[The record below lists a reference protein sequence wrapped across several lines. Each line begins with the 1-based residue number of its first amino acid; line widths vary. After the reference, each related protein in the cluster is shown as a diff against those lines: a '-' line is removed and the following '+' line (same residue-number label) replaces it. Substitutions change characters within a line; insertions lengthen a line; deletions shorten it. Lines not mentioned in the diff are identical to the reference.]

1 MSRLASPLTFF
12 FLLLPVASP
21 AINKQEPEAPVIG
34 KIEIVVNNV
43 FEEEGPGGLT
53 WAYRLGNK
61 IHIRTREEVIRRELL
76 FASGEPLN
84 PEALAQ
90 TERNLRSLAFLRD
103 AKVETEEGEN
113 GTVDV
118 RVETFDSWS
127 TIAQIRFA
135 KVGNELVWTL
145 GAAERNFLGR
155 GKWIELTRRS
165 DIDRDRTEL
174 LYHDPRLFGSRL
186 QTLASYAD
194 QSDGSSG
201 QFVLS
206 RPFFALSTGWAFS
219 GGLQAFDQLDPLF
232 AFGERVDSLRH
243 VRRWGDIEFARAFFR
258 SDARAGRLH
267 VAYRAHEDEVEGDL
281 RDFGTLEV
289 GVSTVEHRFLKLTHV
304 NRFEIAEDFN
314 LGNEASAFA
323 GVSTPALGGEDGTVW
338 FWRLQARR
346 GFQFGAGHF
355 TTGGAAWTARHRH
368 GEVQNSLT
376 SIRLDY
382 VNKFL
387 PRWPLVATAQFRSGG
402 NLDPEVQIT
411 LGADNGLRGYPVRQ
425 FVGTRAVLLSAEQR
439 VFIAD
444 EVLQLVSF
452 AAAVF
457 VDSGFAW
464 PEGRSI
470 RLGDLKSDVGLSLL
484 LGRARLS
491 STTPGV
497 RLDLAYALDPIV
509 GRSRWLFSVG
519 SKIEL

>member
-1 MSRLASPLTFF
+1 MSRLVSPLTI
-12 FLLLPVASP
+12 FLLLLPAASP
-21 AINKQEPEAPVIG
+21 AFRQQEPETPVIG
-34 KIEIVVNNV
+34 KIEIVINNV

-61 IHIRTREEVIRRELL
+61 LHIRTRVEVIRRELL

-103 AKVETEEGEN
+103 AKVETRKGED
-113 GTVDV
+113 GKIDV
-118 RVETFDSWS
+118 RVVTFDSWS
-127 TIAQIRFA
+127 TLARIQFA

-155 GKWIELTRRS
+155 GKWIEVTRRS
-165 DIDRDRTEL
+165 DIDRDSTQL
-174 LYHDPRLFGSRL
+174 FYHDPRLFGSRL
-186 QTLASYAD
+186 QTLASYAA

-219 GGLQAFDQLDPLF
+219 GGLQAFDQLDPLY

-258 SDARAGRLH
+258 AGTRAGRLH
-267 VAYRAHEDEVEGDL
+267 VAYRTHEDEVEADL
-281 RDFGTLEV
+281 RDFGILEL
-289 GVSTVEHRFLKLTHV
+289 GISTVEHRFLKVTHV
-304 NRFEIAEDFN
+304 NRFETVEDFN

-323 GVSTPALGGEDGTVW
+323 GVSTPALGGENGTVW

-355 TTGGAAWTARHRH
+355 MTGGAAWAARHRH
-368 GEVQNSLT
+368 GEVENSLAAV
-376 SIRLDY
+376 RLDY
-382 VNKFL
+382 VNKLL
-387 PRWPLVATAQFRSGG
+387 PRWPLVATAQFRSGR

-425 FVGTRAVLLSAEQR
+425 FVGTRAILLSAEQR

-444 EVLQLVSF
+444 EVLQLGSF
-452 AAAVF
+452 AAAAF
-457 VDSGFAW
+457 VDSGLAW
-464 PEGRSI
+464 PAERSI
-470 RLGDLKSDVGLSLL
+470 RLGDLKSDVGVSLL

-491 STTPGV
+491 STTPGI
-497 RLDLAYALDPIV
+497 RFDLAYALNPIPE
-509 GRSRWLFSVG
+509 RSRWLFSVG
-519 SKIEL
+519 SRIEL